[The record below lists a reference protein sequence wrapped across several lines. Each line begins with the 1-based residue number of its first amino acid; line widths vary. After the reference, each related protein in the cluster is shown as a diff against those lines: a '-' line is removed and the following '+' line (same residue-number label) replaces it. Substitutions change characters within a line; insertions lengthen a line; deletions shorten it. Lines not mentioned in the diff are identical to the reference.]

1 MKLVLNFTLHEGKC
15 ISDCTCTT
23 VYVCFLSF
31 KLQAVIAGR
40 QGDLQ
45 RSQKLTK
52 IADTCQAVGL
62 IVAVPYFMVVVLG
75 AMASALVG
83 FFALLYCCA

>member
-1 MKLVLNFTLHEGKC
+1 MLFV
-15 ISDCTCTT
+15 
-23 VYVCFLSF
+23 FLSF
-31 KLQAVIAGR
+31 ELQAVIAGR

-52 IADTCQAVGL
+52 NANTCLVVGS